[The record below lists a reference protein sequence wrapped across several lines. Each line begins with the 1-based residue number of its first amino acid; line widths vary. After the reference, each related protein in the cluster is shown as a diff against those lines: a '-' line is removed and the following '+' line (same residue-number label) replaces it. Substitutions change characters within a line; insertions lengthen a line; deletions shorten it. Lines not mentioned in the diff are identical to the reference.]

1 MTENTSSTVA
11 SDQTEEETVEV
22 EETEVETEPQF
33 ELPEHDWEAVVSDEN
48 APAAPKLLAPVMLV
62 AEKAQALRTK
72 YLSMTDIDG
81 AVESYLENNSDE
93 EIANWQKDIEK
104 ANKLIARNKALI
116 EEKAKKAVTSE
127 LDPNFDEQKA
137 RAEYNDCIV
146 AIKTQYNDGLRNIF
160 KSLGHLAADTSN
172 TGRETNWRPATGYG
186 ALLMQAYKM
195 PKLEKDGAKES
206 SNNSKTDPAVTA
218 FNKAAK
224 EWARSQGMTVKDKGA
239 LSLEVKEAYQKHL
252 DSQA

>member
-1 MTENTSSTVA
+1 MSDETTSTAVEN
-11 SDQTEEETVEV
+11 QT
-22 EETEVETEPQF
+22 EETEVEETPEAPEF
-33 ELPEHDWEAVVSDEN
+33 ELPQHDWEAVVSDEN

-81 AVESYLENNSDE
+81 AVESFLENNSDE